1 MATHGIF
8 VWEIQ
13 IPWTEEPGR
22 LQSMWS
28 LLACAC
34 ILSHFSH
41 IWLFVTLWTVVHQ
54 APLPTGFSRQEY
66 WSGLPCPPPGHL
78 PDPGMEPRS
87 LTLAGGF
94 FTSRASWEA
103 HMQTHTQN
111 YNNIKYRNLEISIN
125 ICKCILGGG
134 LNGWVICN
142 LWMFALLIFML
153 LFLWEWLDIACFICI
168 NSHATF

>member
-1 MATHGIF
+1 MDRGAWQATVHVVAFSMCMHPKSLQSYLTLCDPMDCSPPGSSAHGI
-8 VWEIQ
+8 
-13 IPWTEEPGR
+13 
-22 LQSMWS
+22 LQ
-28 LLACAC
+28 
-34 ILSHFSH
+34 
-41 IWLFVTLWTVVHQ
+41 TK
-54 APLPTGFSRQEY
+54 Y

-142 LWMFALLIFML
+142 LWMFALLIFIL